1 MTPEGVELL
10 SEGAVDNILAFL
22 QGTPQNVVT

>member
-10 SEGAVDNILAFL
+10 NEGAVDNIIAFL
-22 QGTPQNVVT
+22 KGHPQNVVT